1 MELGDRSSPAS
12 SALVVAQQSKD
23 ALLHRSNWTGVD
35 LRALALECGAD
46 DVGVIEIQRPGLDPQ
61 RDEILKNYPWTKSLI
76 AVVARMAREPLRG
89 PPRSVANLEFHRTG
103 HHLDDVCA
111 KIVAR
116 LERAGVRAVN
126 PAMAFPMEMTQASES
141 AIWLVSHKPV
151 AVEAGLGHMGV
162 HRNVIHPKFGNFIL
176 LATVFTEL
184 AITDVDRP
192 IDYNPCLGCNLCVAV
207 CPVGAISPDGSFN
220 FSACFTHNYREFFGG
235 FSDWVEQIANSKDG
249 YDYRRRVDET
259 ETASMWQS
267 LTYGANYKSAYC
279 LAVCPAGD
287 DVIGRYIED
296 RGLHVKEIVKPLQQ
310 RAETIYVVEGSD
322 AEDEVQKRFKH
333 KTIKYVGNGL
343 RARSIAGLLRYM
355 PYVFQPNRSA
365 GLDATFHFK
374 FRGSEEREATVA
386 IRNRMIDVKDGLIGK
401 ANVTVSADSESWLG
415 FLAREKS
422 LPVCIATGKIF
433 IFGDPRLLLAFG
445 KCFPSPKTRHKQS
458 EVARISSLL
467 KPQPSI
473 FRRNDP
479 ATGKIRWRGE
489 LILAETITETHNV
502 KTFRFKPRQEGEI
515 PFSFIAGQFL
525 TLHVSPG
532 GNPVRRSYTISSS
545 PSRRDCV
552 DITVKREEQ
561 GLVSRWLHDELRIGD
576 AVVIEAPEGRFC
588 FAGEGEQDILLIGA
602 GVGLTP
608 MVSIARYLTET
619 RWPRHIDLAL
629 GFRGVEDF
637 ILRDEIE
644 RLDAANPNL
653 DVHVA
658 MSRAGSGAWNR
669 PQKRIDAAFLS
680 ESVPEISAKLAFV
693 CGPSSMMESVTE
705 ALLSLGVPAANIRKE
720 AFGTEKRDPTAKK
733 RPEGRAVGTAAFSL
747 SSVSAPVHIGDT
759 ILAIAERS
767 GVRTIDSACRAG
779 SCGLCRAKLLSG
791 EATMPNDEG
800 LTPDERADGYVLTCQ
815 AEPHGDVMVEA

>member
-1 MELGDRSSPAS
+1 MEFDNQSSPAQAS
-12 SALVVAQQSKD
+12 QTLRKLPLD
-23 ALLHRSNWTGVD
+23 RFNWSGAD

-46 DVGVIEIQRPGLDPQ
+46 DVGVVEIQRPGLDPQ
-61 RDEILKNYPWTKSLI
+61 RDEILNNYPWTRSVI
-76 AVVARMAREPLRG
+76 GIVARMSREPLRG
-89 PPRSVANLEFHRTG
+89 PPRSVANLEFYRTG
-103 HHLDDVCA
+103 DHLDEVCA
-111 KIVAR
+111 KIVAG
-116 LERAGVRAVN
+116 LESAGVRAVN
-126 PAMAFPMEMTQASES
+126 PAMAFPMEMTQVTDS
-141 AIWLVSHKPV
+141 ATWLVSHKPI
-151 AVEAGLGHMGV
+151 AIEAGLGHMGV

-176 LATVFTEL
+176 LGTVLTEL
-184 AITDVDRP
+184 EIADVDRP
-192 IDYNPCLGCNLCVAV
+192 IDYNPCVGCNLCVAV
-207 CPVGAISPDGSFN
+207 CPVGAIAPDGSFN

-287 DVIGRYIED
+287 DVIGRYTAD
-296 RGLHVKEIVKPLQQ
+296 RGLHIKEIVKPLQQ

-322 AEDEVQKRFKH
+322 AEEEVRKRFKH
-333 KTIKYVGNGL
+333 KTVKYVGNGL
-343 RARSIAGLLRYM
+343 RARSIAGLLRFM
-355 PYVFQPNRSA
+355 PYVFQPNRST

-374 FRGSEEREATVA
+374 FRGSEEREATVT

-433 IFGDPRLLLAFG
+433 VSGDPRLLLAFG
-445 KCFPSPKTRHKQS
+445 KCFPAPKTRHKQS
-458 EVARISSLL
+458 DVARVSSLL
-467 KPQPSI
+467 KPQPSL

-489 LILAETITETHNV
+489 LILAETIAETHNV
-502 KTFRFKPRQEGEI
+502 KTFRFKPQQEDEI
-515 PFSFIAGQFL
+515 PFGFIAGQFL

-532 GNPVRRSYTISSS
+532 GNPVKRSYTISSS

-552 DITVKREEQ
+552 DITVKREEH
-561 GLVSRWLHDELRIGD
+561 GLVSRWLHDELHIGD
-576 AVVIEAPEGRFC
+576 AVVIEAPDGRFC
-588 FAGEGEQDILLIGA
+588 FAGESEQDLLLIGG

-619 RWPRHIDLAL
+619 RWARHIDLAL
-629 GFRGVEDF
+629 GFRSVEDF
-637 ILRDEIE
+637 ILREEIE

-658 MSRAGSGAWNR
+658 ISRAGSGARNG
-669 PQKRIDAAFLS
+669 PQRRIDAAFLA
-680 ESVPEISAKLAFV
+680 ESISDISGKLAFL

-705 ALLSLGVPAANIRKE
+705 ALLSLGVPASNIRKE
-720 AFGTEKRDPTAKK
+720 AFGTEKRDPATTK
-733 RPEGRAVGTAAFSL
+733 RPEGPAVGTAAFSL
-747 SSVSAPVHIGDT
+747 SGVSAPIHVGDT

-767 GVRTIDSACRAG
+767 EIRTIDNACRSG
-779 SCGLCRAKLLSG
+779 SCGLCRVKLLSG
-791 EATMPNDEG
+791 DATISSDEG
-800 LTPDERADGYVLTCQ
+800 LTPEERAEGYVLACQ
-815 AEPHGDVMVEA
+815 AEPLGDIMVEA